1 MGKKGPLLIWL
12 KRWKEVQFR
21 AGRKIE
27 TKQDIG
33 EKVFTLTSRT
43 EFGNQMRSSALW
55 FY

>member
-33 EKVFTLTSRT
+33 EKVFTLKIASDRQ
-43 EFGNQMRSSALW
+43 FFVPIDFS
-55 FY
+55 